1 MSISEGNQTNK
12 AYDRLRAE
20 LLSCRLQPGDR
31 INVATYSQSLEISP
45 GAVREALSRLTAEGL
60 VSSEQNRG
68 FRAADLAIEDFAK
81 VTEARTAID
90 SLCLRSSIES
100 GDVEWESNLLAACH
114 RMERRLEGLDGS
126 PEADDLFAEAHSA
139 FHKALVA
146 GCQNEWLLRMHDMLY
161 AQAARYRQLCMPVA
175 RDKPRLHAFQGEFI
189 TTVLA
194 RDGDR
199 AVALLQD
206 YYGSA
211 RDIVI
216 AALDR
221 GHPLKLVS
229 SGRA

>member
-1 MSISEGNQTNK
+1 MTLLESNQTLK

-20 LLSCRLQPGDR
+20 LLSCRLEPGDR
-31 INVATYSQSLEISP
+31 INVSTYSQSLEVSP
-45 GAVREALSRLTAEGL
+45 GAVREALSRLIAEGL
-60 VSSEQNRG
+60 VKSEQNRG
-68 FRAADLAIEDFAK
+68 FRAADLAIEDFVK

-90 SLCLRSSIES
+90 SLCLRSSMES

-114 RMERRLEGLDGS
+114 RMERRLEALDGS
-126 PEADDLFAEAHSA
+126 PAADDLFAEAHSA

-146 GCQNEWLLRMHDMLY
+146 GCQNEWLLWMHDLLY

-175 RDKPRLHAFQGEFI
+175 QDKPRLHAFQGEFI

-199 AVALLQD
+199 AIALLQD

-216 AALDR
+216 DALKQS
-221 GHPLKLVS
+221 GQLKLVS
-229 SGRA
+229 DARA